1 MINYQT
7 TSFLIALLLIM
18 WQLLLWEKIN
28 LNPQLDRFLSGLLVV
43 LLILHI
49 YQVFSTQTLLNKL
62 NVMYRQ
68 NTKYI
73 Y

>member
-7 TSFLIALLLIM
+7 TSFLIALLFIM
-18 WQLLLWEKIN
+18 WQLLLWKKIN
-28 LNPQLDRFLSGLLVV
+28 LHPQVDRFLSVFLVV

-49 YQVFSTQTLLNKL
+49 YQVFSTQILLNKL

>member
-18 WQLLLWEKIN
+18 WQHLLWLKIN
-28 LNPQLDRFLSGLLVV
+28 LNPQLDRFLSVFLVV